1 MYLVV
6 LAWANG
12 MSSAVKSVSS
22 LYLSLFLSPRLV
34 YNEIIEHY
42 PCILSLAWVPEGC
55 AGLGAGTCAI
65 PVLWQLLCPC
75 TAAMQVVWEQQAVA
89 SVPARL
95 IPLSDTTF
103 LWCMTWAWQSASE
116 NRFLSLLF
124 PLGTEVLMTTFEI
137 KIYICLDLA
146 YSRLQLILGLFKFL
160 AAASIPCT
168 LLHPET
174 YSSSGN
180 SFGFVHLASRI
191 VQAVY
196 DSGLLLLFLSP
207 QTLCG
212 RPHNAGVGDQQ
223 ITCLEIQVWVNC
235 RLLCICI
242 NSSHTKTS
250 NRLHILV

>member
-1 MYLVV
+1 MAV
-6 LAWANG
+6 LAQADG

-22 LYLSLFLSPRLV
+22 LYLSPFLSPRLV
-34 YNEIIEHY
+34 HDEIIEHY
-42 PCILSLAWVPEGC
+42 SCILSLAWVPEGC

-75 TAAMQVVWEQQAVA
+75 TAAVQVVWEQQAVA

-137 KIYICLDLA
+137 KIYVCLDLA
-146 YSRLQLILGLFKFL
+146 YNKLQFILWVFKFL
-160 AAASIPCT
+160 TAASIPST
-168 LLHPET
+168 LLHPEP
-174 YSSSGN
+174 YSSPGN

-196 DSGLLLLFLSP
+196 DSGLLHLFLSP
-207 QTLCG
+207 QALCG
-212 RPHNAGVGDQQ
+212 RPHNAAVGDQQ
-223 ITCLEIQVWVNC
+223 ITCLEIQVRVNG